1 MMMNPTINTTEILD
15 PSASASASAFAF
27 AYACG
32 SKEYYEKNR
41 ITKQKYM
48 KKVVNPAYPDGFGV
62 TKKQELSARRRDI
75 KHEQTNHNQYHNRT
89 SKIKEKMFCAQDKI
103 DLDQDF
109 EDELRINQLVLDEIE
124 AEEIFKAQEKSHKV
138 QEELAKIWFERLLA
152 KSKEDTN
159 YENFLESNIFDFI
172 EKNVVDPEQ
181 KAIADESFRRLL
193 QSVKRDEDDNDD
205 EDEDDYWYTG
215 YW

>member
-1 MMMNPTINTTEILD
+1 MMNPTVNTTEILD
-15 PSASASASAFAF
+15 PS

-41 ITKQKYM
+41 ITKEKYM
-48 KKVVNPAYPDGFGV
+48 KKIVNPDGFGV

-89 SKIKEKMFCAQDKI
+89 SKIKEKMFCAQDEI

-109 EDELRINQLVLDEIE
+109 ENELRISQLVLDEIE
-124 AEEIFKAQEKSHKV
+124 AEELFKAQEKSRKA
-138 QEELAKIWFERLLA
+138 QEELAKYWFECLLA

-159 YENFLESNIFDFI
+159 YENFLGSNVFDFI
-172 EKNVVDPEQ
+172 EKIVDDPEQ

-193 QSVKRDEDDNDD
+193 QGVKRDDDDD
-205 EDEDDYWYTG
+205 EDNDEDDYWYTG
-215 YW
+215 CY

>member
-1 MMMNPTINTTEILD
+1 MMNPTVNTTEIFD
-15 PSASASASAFAF
+15 PS

-41 ITKQKYM
+41 ITKEKYM
-48 KKVVNPAYPDGFGV
+48 KKIVNPDGFGV

-89 SKIKEKMFCAQDKI
+89 SKIKEKMFCAQDEI

-109 EDELRINQLVLDEIE
+109 ENELRISQLVLDEIE
-124 AEEIFKAQEKSHKV
+124 AEELFKAQEKSRKA

-159 YENFLESNIFDFI
+159 YENFLESKIFDFI
-172 EKNVVDPEQ
+172 EQNVVDPEQ

-193 QSVKRDEDDNDD
+193 QGVKRDDDDD
-205 EDEDDYWYTG
+205 EDNDEDDYWYTG
-215 YW
+215 CY

>member
-1 MMMNPTINTTEILD
+1 MMMNPTVNTTEIFD
-15 PSASASASAFAF
+15 PS

-41 ITKQKYM
+41 ITKEKYM
-48 KKVVNPAYPDGFGV
+48 KKIVNPDGFGV

-89 SKIKEKMFCAQDKI
+89 SKIKEKMFCAQDEI

-109 EDELRINQLVLDEIE
+109 ENELRISQLVLDEIE
-124 AEEIFKAQEKSHKV
+124 AEELFKAQEKSRKA

-159 YENFLESNIFDFI
+159 YENFLESKIFDFI
-172 EKNVVDPEQ
+172 EQNVVDPEQ

-193 QSVKRDEDDNDD
+193 QGVKRDDDDD
-205 EDEDDYWYTG
+205 EDNDEDDYWYTG
-215 YW
+215 CY

>member
-1 MMMNPTINTTEILD
+1 MMNPTVNTTEIFD
-15 PSASASASAFAF
+15 PS

-41 ITKQKYM
+41 ITKEKYM
-48 KKVVNPAYPDGFGV
+48 KKIVNPDGFGV

-109 EDELRINQLVLDEIE
+109 ENELRINQLVLDEIE
-124 AEEIFKAQEKSHKV
+124 AEELFKAQEKSRKA

-159 YENFLESNIFDFI
+159 YENFLESKIFDFI
-172 EKNVVDPEQ
+172 EQNVVDPEQ

-193 QSVKRDEDDNDD
+193 QGVKRDDDDD
-205 EDEDDYWYTG
+205 EDNDEDDYWYTG
-215 YW
+215 CY

>member
-1 MMMNPTINTTEILD
+1 MMMNPTVNTTEIFD
-15 PSASASASAFAF
+15 PS

-41 ITKQKYM
+41 ITKEKYM
-48 KKVVNPAYPDGFGV
+48 KKIVNPDGFGV

-109 EDELRINQLVLDEIE
+109 ENELRINQLVLDEIE
-124 AEEIFKAQEKSHKV
+124 AEELFKAQEKSRKA

-159 YENFLESNIFDFI
+159 YENFLESKIFDFI
-172 EKNVVDPEQ
+172 EQNVVDPEQ

-193 QSVKRDEDDNDD
+193 QGVKRDDDDD
-205 EDEDDYWYTG
+205 EDNDEDDYWYTG
-215 YW
+215 CY

>member
-1 MMMNPTINTTEILD
+1 MMNPTVNTTEIFD
-15 PSASASASAFAF
+15 PS

-41 ITKQKYM
+41 ITKEKYM
-48 KKVVNPAYPDGFGV
+48 KKIVNPDGFGV

-89 SKIKEKMFCAQDKI
+89 SKIKEKMFCAQDEI

-109 EDELRINQLVLDEIE
+109 ENELRINQLVLDEIE
-124 AEEIFKAQEKSHKV
+124 AEELFKAQEKSRKA
-138 QEELAKIWFERLLA
+138 QEELAKYWFEVLLA

-159 YENFLESNIFDFI
+159 YENFFGSNVFDFI
-172 EKNVVDPEQ
+172 EKIVDDPEQ

-193 QSVKRDEDDNDD
+193 QGVKRDDDDD
-205 EDEDDYWYTG
+205 EDNDEDDYWYTG
-215 YW
+215 C